1 MGNSSAMM
9 PVAIMTSSVITE
21 GKADP
26 GDVTAV
32 DRACVPQSEYPQ
44 SRASEDKPTQRDNE
58 RQTLTSLAADKASDG
73 GGEWLTVHVAL

>member
-1 MGNSSAMM
+1 
-9 PVAIMTSSVITE
+9 MTSSVITE

-44 SRASEDKPTQRDNE
+44 SRASEDKPTQHGDNE

-73 GGEWLTVHVAL
+73 GGECPTVHVAL